1 MAPPAQVE
9 SPAEERHREDG
20 RGEDL
25 QPLVVEAEREAMAEA
40 MAEAVAVAEA
50 KVGVQASGPS
60 AARRRRRCPTLTIT
74 LTPHLTLTLTLT
86 TTPTP
91 TLTLTLTLTRH
102 AARIIFGLFNTLALA
117 AAAVVLGFATW
128 LLEWQL
134 SALLPELLVTGALVL
149 G

>member
-1 MAPPAQVE
+1 MGCGARAAPPAAGGAATPLPPLAHASRLRATNRSRSRALARPLRLSLPLP
-9 SPAEERHREDG
+9 SPATRAA
-20 RGEDL
+20 
-25 QPLVVEAEREAMAEA
+25 PEAPALALEQAEA
-40 MAEAVAVAEA
+40 NPNPNPNPNPKQAEELSTTEA
-50 KVGVQASGPS
+50 I
-60 AARRRRRCPTLTIT
+60 IT
-74 LTPHLTLTLTLT
+74 P
-86 TTPTP
+86 PG
-91 TLTLTLTLTRH
+91 H

>member
-1 MAPPAQVE
+1 MGCGARAAPPAAGGAATPLPPVAHASRLRATNRSRSRALARPLRPSLSLP
-9 SPAEERHREDG
+9 SPATHAAPEAPALALEQAEE
-20 RGEDL
+20 L
-25 QPLVVEAEREAMAEA
+25 STTEAI
-40 MAEAVAVAEA
+40 
-50 KVGVQASGPS
+50 
-60 AARRRRRCPTLTIT
+60 IT
-74 LTPHLTLTLTLT
+74 P
-86 TTPTP
+86 PG
-91 TLTLTLTLTRH
+91 H

>member
-1 MAPPAQVE
+1 MGCGARAAPPAAGGAATPLPPLAHASRLRATNRSRSRALARPLRLSLPLP
-9 SPAEERHREDG
+9 SPATRAAPEAPALALEQAEE
-20 RGEDL
+20 L
-25 QPLVVEAEREAMAEA
+25 STTEAI
-40 MAEAVAVAEA
+40 
-50 KVGVQASGPS
+50 
-60 AARRRRRCPTLTIT
+60 IT
-74 LTPHLTLTLTLT
+74 P
-86 TTPTP
+86 PG
-91 TLTLTLTLTRH
+91 H